1 MNKKSVKNKLLN
13 KICKNCRFHTRMFC
27 DIKFDNKNN
36 TCDQWDQIPIIAN
49 GDWTLEDVMRREG

>member
-1 MNKKSVKNKLLN
+1 
-13 KICKNCRFHTRMFC
+13 MFC